1 MSAWVNSVSTVFV
14 LGLCLREPL
23 TLAHVALLDEL
34 GSPIICGGQVL
45 CGDLAVAAYV
55 CANPAHVSRRRI
67 KSRFAPAAFRVWA
80 ALRNPDFTQDSQR
93 FSKWFDASIKMPPGS
108 IVSGN
113 GRELAAPWWV
123 NRIAQAMACGFTY
136 TEAMTMPLRSVSNV
150 IAAKLEAMGVLEFR
164 TKAQLEFFENIKR
177 WEAQRAN

>member
-1 MSAWVNSVSTVFV
+1 MSAWANNVSPVFV
-14 LGLCLREPL
+14 LGLRLREPL

-34 GSPIICGGQVL
+34 GSPIIYGGQVL
-45 CGDLAVAAYV
+45 CGDLAVAAYA
-55 CANPAHVSRRRI
+55 CANPATVSRKRI
-67 KSRFAPAAFRVWA
+67 KSRLAPLSFRVWA
-80 ALRNPDFTQDSQR
+80 TLCNPDFTQDAER

-136 TEAMTMPLRSVSNV
+136 AEATTMPLRLVSNV

-177 WEAQRAN
+177 WDAQRAN